1 MNQLVGLIPAAGK
14 GVRARPYTNMIPKG
28 MLEVNGRPNLERNIC
43 LMRDSLKITEIYI
56 VVGYLGHIIKDYF
69 KDGSQLGVTL
79 HYIENTDL
87 EKGLAWSIL
96 LAGQFISDYFCC
108 ILSDER
114 YINSNHHDLLS
125 FPYQRALATCAVMHV
140 DDPKLIS
147 RNYTVLTKGRRIVKL
162 IEKPEEIKND
172 MLGCG
177 SFIFSPEIFPKLEQ
191 AFGRSENGYVEFI
204 TFLGELCKDY
214 RVLFYELSGEYVN
227 INDRDSL
234 NLAWYHERCNKFA
247 TNRITLLIYS
257 EGVEKNIAFALNR
270 YSKNEWIHAIY
281 VIVPYVNTIEKTV
294 TEFGTKVIKCPEGVE
309 LYGDKIK
316 YAMDH
321 APGDIFILCEAD
333 YTFPNRDIAKL
344 IAYVKE
350 TDMVVG
356 TRTTRQLIEQ
366 GSDMRGMVRMANIF
380 LAKFLEL
387 LWWTREAR
395 FTDVGCTFRAIWKST
410 YVGIRD
416 RLTSKGPEYS
426 AEMMIEILDSRK
438 RIIEIPVNYFNT
450 SQAMNIKYRNYKS
463 FLRFFFL
470 ILRKRFFR

>member
-69 KDGSQLGVTL
+69 KDGSHLGVIL
-79 HYIENTDL
+79 RYIENKNL
-87 EKGLAWSIL
+87 EKGLAWSIFL
-96 LAGQFISDYFCC
+96 SRQFICGHFCI
-108 ILSDER
+108 ILSDEC
-114 YINSNHHDLLS
+114 YINSNHFELLD
-125 FPYQRALATCAVMHV
+125 FPYQNALATCTVIHV
-140 DDPKLIS
+140 DDARLIR
-147 RNYTVLTKGRRIVKL
+147 RNYAVAIDGERIVDL
-162 IEKPEEIKND
+162 TEKPEEIKND
-172 MLGCG
+172 ILGCG
-177 SFIFSPEIFPKLEQ
+177 SFILSPDIFPKLAR
-191 AFGRSENGYVEFI
+191 AFDRAENGYVEFI
-204 TFLGELCKDY
+204 TFLGRLCQKHP
-214 RVLFYELSGEYVN
+214 VLFFELKGEYVN

-234 NLAWYHERCNKFA
+234 NLAWYHERSNNFKS
-247 TNRITLLIYS
+247 NRITLLIYS

-270 YSKNEWIHAIY
+270 YSQSEWIHSIH
-281 VIVPYVNTIEKTV
+281 VIVPNENAIETIILD
-294 TEFGTKVIKCPEGVE
+294 FGAHVIRCPKGVE
-309 LYGDKIK
+309 LYGDKLK

-344 IAYVKE
+344 IAYLKE

-356 TRTTRQLIEQ
+356 TRTTRQLVEQ
-366 GSDMRGMVRMANIF
+366 GSDMRGLVRMANVV

-387 LWWTREAR
+387 LWWNYEGR

-410 YVGIRD
+410 YVSIRD
-416 RLTSKGPEYS
+416 RLTSKGPEFS
-426 AEMMIEILDSRK
+426 AEMMIEILDSRR

-450 SQAMNIKYRNYKS
+450 SQAMYIKYRNYKS
-463 FLRFFFL
+463 FFRILHL
-470 ILRKRFFR
+470 ILKKRFFR